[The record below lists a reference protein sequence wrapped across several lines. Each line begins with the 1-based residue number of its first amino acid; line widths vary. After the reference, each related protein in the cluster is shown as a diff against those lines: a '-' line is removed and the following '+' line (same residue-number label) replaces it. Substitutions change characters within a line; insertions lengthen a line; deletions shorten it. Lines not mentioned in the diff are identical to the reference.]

1 MKVLI
6 TGSSSY
12 LGKNLIDL
20 FEKKKI
26 DYVGVDVCK
35 PLNKNC
41 KKIDI
46 LNPKI
51 HLKLKHK
58 IDTIIHLAAISN
70 KQECDADPL
79 RCHDVNIKGTI
90 NLLDFALKKKIKKFI
105 FASSEW
111 VYENSRNKISSFN
124 NEIDSNNFTN
134 YYSRLKFFTEQIIK
148 INNINSIILRFGI
161 IYGKCTKKN
170 CSVVESLI
178 DKIIKQKKLIIDS
191 RNISRKYIYID
202 DITHSIYLSLKYKQK
217 KNNNIFD
224 IQGPKQ
230 VNLGE
235 IIKIITKK
243 IKKNIIIKER
253 NNRLKNIR
261 KIDSSKS
268 NKLLRFSPKFSIKE
282 GISNIIDNY
291 NEN

>member
-1 MKVLI
+1 MKILI

-12 LGKNLIDL
+12 LGKNLIDF

-26 DYVGVDVCK
+26 DYVGIDVCR

-46 LNPKI
+46 LDPKI
-51 HLKLKHK
+51 HLKLNHK

-70 KQECDADPL
+70 KQECDADPM
-79 RCHDVNIKGTI
+79 RCHEVNIKGTI

-111 VYENSRNKISSFN
+111 VYENSKNKISSFDN
-124 NEIDSNNFTN
+124 KIDSNNFTN
-134 YYSRLKFFTEQIIK
+134 NYSRLKFFTEEIIK
-148 INNINSIILRFGI
+148 INNIKSIILRFGI

-178 DKIIKQKKLIIDS
+178 DKITKKKKLIIDS

-217 KNNNIFD
+217 NNNNIFD

-230 VNLGE
+230 VNLGQ

-243 IKKNIIIKER
+243 LKKNIIIKER
-253 NNRLKNIR
+253 NSRLKNIR

-268 NKLLRFSPKFSIKE
+268 NKLLKFNPKFTIEK
-282 GISNIIDNY
+282 GISKIIDNY

>member
-1 MKVLI
+1 MP
-6 TGSSSY
+6 S
-12 LGKNLIDL
+12 
-20 FEKKKI
+20 
-26 DYVGVDVCK
+26 
-35 PLNKNC
+35 
-41 KKIDI
+41 
-46 LNPKI
+46 
-51 HLKLKHK
+51 
-58 IDTIIHLAAISN
+58 
-70 KQECDADPL
+70 
-79 RCHDVNIKGTI
+79 
-90 NLLDFALKKKIKKFI
+90 
-105 FASSEW
+105 W
-111 VYENSRNKISSFN
+111 
-124 NEIDSNNFTN
+124 
-134 YYSRLKFFTEQIIK
+134 
-148 INNINSIILRFGI
+148 SIILRFGI

-202 DITHSIYLSLKYKQK
+202 DITQSIYLSLKYKQK
-217 KNNNIFD
+217 NNNNIFD

-253 NNRLKNIR
+253 NSRLKNIR

-291 NEN
+291 NENWSQINKKICN